1 MVQYFI
7 SMATWFVFFMAVE
20 RLGERELAIANIVR
34 SIYIV
39 LLIPVQALSTA
50 ANTLVSNLI
59 GAGGI
64 GGVMHLMK
72 KIAKVSLAI
81 VAACVLL
88 MTLFPKLFLSVYT
101 SEASL
106 LMESVP
112 SLYVIGI
119 AMLVAAVANIYFNGI
134 SGTGNTQAAL
144 WLETSTLAIYGVY
157 VFIVGWW
164 AKASVA
170 VCFTTEI
177 LYYALLLVASLI
189 YLKKAK
195 WQNKKI

>member
-1 MVQYFI
+1 
-7 SMATWFVFFMAVE
+7 MAFFPQM
-20 RLGERELAIANIVR
+20 
-34 SIYIV
+34 
-39 LLIPVQALSTA
+39 
-50 ANTLVSNLI
+50 
-59 GAGGI
+59 
-64 GGVMHLMK
+64 
-72 KIAKVSLAI
+72 
-81 VAACVLL
+81 
-88 MTLFPKLFLSVYT
+88 FLSVYT
-101 SEASL
+101 NETAL
-106 LMESVP
+106 LTESVP

-144 WLETSTLAIYGVY
+144 WLESGTLVIYGIY

-164 AKASVA
+164 AQAPVA

-177 LYYALLLVASLI
+177 VYYALLLVASLI